1 MSAVSVSESAC
12 VRSCMRECEYACVMH
27 AFVLACAEN
36 VWVCM
41 YLVEQG
47 RKLVVLW
54 PQLPLR
60 LPLSLSW
67 MKHCSCASLAPEVRR
82 GSQSHG

>member
-1 MSAVSVSESAC
+1 MCAVSVSESAY
-12 VRSCMRECEYACVMH
+12 VRACMRVSTRVSCMHTCLH
-27 AFVLACAEN
+27 ALRMCGYVY
-36 VWVCM
+36 M

-67 MKHCSCASLAPEVRR
+67 IKHCSCASLAPEVRR